1 MKNYELPDYG
11 LFQMIHECQDKRFVY
26 EAKNK
31 NRPFRN
37 FPKPKPSNFLESK
50 NCDTEK

>member
-26 EAKNK
+26 KAKK
-31 NRPFRN
+31 IKIGLSETFQSQ
-37 FPKPKPSNFLESK
+37 KQAIS
-50 NCDTEK
+50 